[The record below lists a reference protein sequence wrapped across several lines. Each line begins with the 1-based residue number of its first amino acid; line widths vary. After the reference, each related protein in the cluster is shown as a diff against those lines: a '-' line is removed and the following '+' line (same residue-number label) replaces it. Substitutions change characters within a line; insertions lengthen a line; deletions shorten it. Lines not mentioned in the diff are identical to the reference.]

1 MAGEI
6 PEMERDQEID
16 ITKGLAIKCQN
27 ELKIECGNVQGG
39 GGDRERGI
47 KQEMTLLQ
55 QYTRDS
61 VRVVRE
67 PT

>member
-27 ELKIECGNVQGG
+27 ELKIECGNVQE

-47 KQEMTLLQ
+47 KQEMTLLLQ
-55 QYTRDS
+55 CAANTPETAF
-61 VRVVRE
+61 VL
-67 PT
+67 